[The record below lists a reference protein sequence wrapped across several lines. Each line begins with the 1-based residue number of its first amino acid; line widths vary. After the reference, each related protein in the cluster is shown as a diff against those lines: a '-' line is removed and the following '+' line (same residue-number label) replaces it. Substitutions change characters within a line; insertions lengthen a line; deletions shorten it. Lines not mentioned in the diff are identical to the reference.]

1 MIKIKAAEITAPRQ
15 ITLVED
21 EIAAP
26 GPREIGVRSLYS
38 GISHGTEMNVYRGSA
53 PMWQRKRDPRTR
65 LFVQAEQPDWQ
76 YPLRYGYACVG
87 VVTDVGRDVAAIAE
101 GDLVYCAAPHQ
112 SAHVLPANSVVKL
125 PQGIEPKVGVLMAN
139 LNTTFNGVLDADLH
153 LGECVVVFGQGV
165 LGQLTVQ
172 WAKLSG
178 ASPVIAVDPIAKR
191 LQIASNAGG
200 ADLVFDPTQVEDIAN
215 SVVKLPQGIEPKV
228 GVLMANLNTT
238 FNGVLD
244 ADLHLGECVV
254 VFGQGVLGQLTVQ
267 WAKLSGASPV
277 IAVDPIAKRLQI
289 ASNAGGADL
298 VFDPTQVED
307 IAMAVRELTGD
318 RGADVVFEFSG
329 NDRALN
335 EAIRTACYNGKVIV
349 MSWYPGALA
358 NVYPGAE
365 FHHNRIQLI
374 SSQAGGI
381 RPELS
386 HRWTPARRMDAVL
399 SLMPK
404 LRLEELITDVID
416 HDDAA
421 AAYELIDK
429 RPQEILQV
437 VLAYRNG

>member
-87 VVTDVGRDVAAIAE
+87 EVTDVGRNVAAIAE

-112 SAHVLPANSVVKL
+112 SAHVLP
-125 PQGIEPKVGVLMAN
+125 
-139 LNTTFNGVLDADLH
+139 
-153 LGECVVVFGQGV
+153 
-165 LGQLTVQ
+165 
-172 WAKLSG
+172 
-178 ASPVIAVDPIAKR
+178 
-191 LQIASNAGG
+191 
-200 ADLVFDPTQVEDIAN
+200 AN

>member
-21 EIAAP
+21 EIAEPDA
-26 GPREIGVRSLYS
+26 GEVGIRSLYS
-38 GISHGTEMNVYRGSA
+38 GVSHGTEMNVYRGSA

-65 LFVQAEQPDWQ
+65 LFVQAEQPDWN

-87 VVTDVGRDVAAIAE
+87 EVTDVGSEVADIAE
-101 GDLVYCAAPHQ
+101 GDLVYCPAPHQ
-112 SAHVLPANSVVKL
+112 SAHVLPAKSVVKL

-178 ASPVIAVDPIAKR
+178 ASPVVAVDPIAKR
-191 LQIASNAGG
+191 LEISRTVSG
-200 ADLVFDPTQVEDIAN
+200 ADLVF
-215 SVVKLPQGIEPKV
+215 
-228 GVLMANLNTT
+228 
-238 FNGVLD
+238 
-244 ADLHLGECVV
+244 
-254 VFGQGVLGQLTVQ
+254 
-267 WAKLSGASPV
+267 
-277 IAVDPIAKRLQI
+277 
-289 ASNAGGADL
+289 NAGE
-298 VFDPTQVED
+298 VED
-307 IAMAVRELTGD
+307 IAMAVRELTD
-318 RGADVVFEFSG
+318 SRGADVVFEFSG

-386 HRWTPARRMDAVL
+386 HRWSAARRMEAVL
-399 SLMPK
+399 SLMPE

-416 HDDAA
+416 HDDAT

-437 VLAYRNG
+437 VLAYSNE